1 MGYKL
6 ISYNEKA
13 ILKQNI
19 YTAKSRSVWKVRFA
33 VQQIGILSAANII
46 FNDICISFLINFCA
60 TEPYCAIRD
69 RRSSLK
75 DNYALGKNNI

>member
-13 ILKQNI
+13 ILKLNI

-46 FNDICISFLINFCA
+46 FNDFCISFLINFCA
-60 TEPYCAIRD
+60 TEPYWAISD
-69 RRSSLK
+69 RRSSIK
-75 DNYALGKNNI
+75 DNYALGKNNN

>member
-6 ISYNEKA
+6 LSYNEKA

-46 FNDICISFLINFCA
+46 FNDFCISFLINFCA
-60 TEPYCAIRD
+60 TEPYWAISD
-69 RRSSLK
+69 RRSSIK
-75 DNYALGKNNI
+75 DNYALGKNNN

>member
-46 FNDICISFLINFCA
+46 FNDFCISFLINFCA
-60 TEPYCAIRD
+60 TEPYWAISD
-69 RRSSLK
+69 RRSSIK
-75 DNYALGKNNI
+75 DNYALGKNNN

>member
-6 ISYNEKA
+6 ILYNEKA

-46 FNDICISFLINFCA
+46 FNDFCI
-60 TEPYCAIRD
+60 
-69 RRSSLK
+69 
-75 DNYALGKNNI
+75 

>member
-60 TEPYCAIRD
+60 TEPYCAISD
-69 RRSSLK
+69 RRSSIK
-75 DNYALGKNNI
+75 DNYALGKNNN

>member
-1 MGYKL
+1 MEPISATMGDKL

-33 VQQIGILSAANII
+33 A
-46 FNDICISFLINFCA
+46 
-60 TEPYCAIRD
+60 
-69 RRSSLK
+69 
-75 DNYALGKNNI
+75 

>member
-1 MGYKL
+1 MGDKL

-33 VQQIGILSAANII
+33 AQQIGILSAANII
-46 FNDICISFLINFCA
+46 FNDFCVSFLINFCA
-60 TEPYCAIRD
+60 TELYYAIRD
-69 RRSSLK
+69 HRSSIK
-75 DNYALGKNNI
+75 HNYALGMNNI

>member
-1 MGYKL
+1 MGDKL

-19 YTAKSRSVWKVRFA
+19 CTGKPRSVWRVRFA

-46 FNDICISFLINFCA
+46 FNDFCI
-60 TEPYCAIRD
+60 
-69 RRSSLK
+69 
-75 DNYALGKNNI
+75 

>member
-60 TEPYCAIRD
+60 TEPYCSIRD
-69 RRSSLK
+69 RRSSLR
-75 DNYALGKNNI
+75 